1 MNILLDECLPRKPA
15 AALPEHD
22 VTTVAEMGWS
32 GSKDHALLRA
42 AHDARFEAL
51 ITIDKNLP
59 FQQNVTRYQ
68 FGIIVIDVRRNTLTA
83 MMPLVPEI
91 LDALTTLRAG
101 EVCVIGSR

>member
-22 VTTVAEMGWS
+22 VMTVAEMGWS